1 MEQRKI
7 YAWPSNRNRR
17 FMLKTPKLSHSFGG
31 NFLLGEIFY
40 WQKLG
45 KLYVIF
51 FGLVGGEVL

>member
-1 MEQRKI
+1 
-7 YAWPSNRNRR
+7 
-17 FMLKTPKLSHSFGG
+17 MLKTPKLSHSFGG

-51 FGLVGGEVL
+51 FGLVGVEVL